1 MLACFHLAR
10 AKPVYADEVA
20 AAPPAGA
27 AEDDRVR
34 ARRMGDLLSITASSA
49 RDARVTS
56 IATGLASGVALM
68 PTGIVLTT
76 HRDEVGQ
83 SIGVGMT
90 ATGSAALLFALLS
103 LRSSKMEQLSTAF
116 EARRASG
123 MSDEELVR
131 ATETEWS
138 TAAEKSHDRRRTFG
152 VVSLALGIA
161 ASGAGAFMLL
171 ADAGV
176 FGQSR
181 NTQYTVGSILV
192 GSAVPIAGL
201 GLRALLQESPE
212 ETAWRSYRALVAE
225 RVVRASLSF

>member
-1 MLACFHLAR
+1 
-10 AKPVYADEVA
+10 
-20 AAPPAGA
+20 
-27 AEDDRVR
+27 
-34 ARRMGDLLSITASSA
+34 MGDFLSISASSA
-49 RDARVTS
+49 RDARVTF
-56 IATGLASGVALM
+56 IATGLASGVALV

-76 HRDEVGQ
+76 HPDEVGQ

-123 MSDEELVR
+123 ISDEELVR

-138 TAAEKSHDRRRTFG
+138 AAAEKSHDRRVTVG
-152 VVSLALGIA
+152 VYSLALGIA

-181 NTQYTVGSILV
+181 NTQYTVGSILI
-192 GSAVPIAGL
+192 GSGVPITGL
-201 GLRALLQESPE
+201 GLQALLRETPE
-212 ETAWRSYRALVAE
+212 ETSWRSYRALIGE
-225 RVVRASLSF
+225 RLVSASLPF